1 MGDPDERAGFR
12 DGFDPRRHLV
22 DADSCAD
29 EALDKLAEALDLLN
43 SAEGSAR
50 DAAAE
55 SPREATELLAAVST
69 MKGELAALATAAY
82 SMKDFT
88 DSQLYLLDTLEEV
101 GRHVGWP
108 VDPPA

>member
-1 MGDPDERAGFR
+1 VAGSGEAAGFG
-12 DGFDPRRHLV
+12 DGFDARRHLL
-22 DADSCAD
+22 DAESCAD
-29 EALDKLAEALDLLN
+29 EALEKLAEALDLLN
-43 SAEGSAR
+43 TAEESAKE
-50 DAAAE
+50 AAEE

-101 GRHVGWP
+101 GRDVGWP
-108 VDPPA
+108 PDPPA

>member
-1 MGDPDERAGFR
+1 VGDERVGFR
-12 DGFDPRRHLV
+12 DGFDARRHLV
-22 DADSCAD
+22 DAESSAD
-29 EALDKLAEALDLLN
+29 EALDRLAEALDLLN
-43 SAEGSAR
+43 TAEASAR
-50 DAAAE
+50 EAADE

-101 GRHVGWP
+101 GRDVGWP
-108 VDPPA
+108 GGPPA